1 MAWREMT
8 RVALAL
14 AALLAAASSRAPTN
28 DPALFEAA
36 FQGKCG
42 EGSPCEQLCRELHDG
57 TFECGCGPGYVL
69 HVDGYECLELNSTK
83 TTESS
88 SDNQEDVLYQKDVSF
103 SAELEVAPSNRLSRF
118 NISERHI
125 DNGKRRLTTLPTLID
140 TGKEQRESDYTLTGE
155 RSKEVD
161 GLKSLIEDG
170 VSKTDLNIIADDKEK
185 DALAEANKIKVT
197 TLGPSLEQKVP
208 GGTLS
213 PARTTA
219 VESCQCNTCNAA
231 SCICSTTKC
240 KPNSKIVTPRFS
252 GASWLALRALRGAY
266 KRVRLRLRVRPE
278 RARGVLL
285 LTGEHDDLSGDY
297 LALIL
302 RNGHVEL
309 RFDCGSGAGVL
320 RSPEPVHLGRWN
332 TISVYRHRW
341 DAWLKLNNGKRVRGR
356 SKGLFSRMTFREPVW
371 VGGAGNTTGLQSKL
385 GLAEGLLGCVDFLR
399 INGDTYRL
407 VKDAVST
414 SDIAECAPTL
424 APWRPNNEVTS
435 ETVPQKPKAIEIH
448 GIYDINDIV
457 HFEDN
462 DIVMRDAKDHNKL
475 DNSLLQYKY
484 NDVKAQFIDKYDKQF
499 TDAKRNALQNDKYD
513 KKFLSDSKNDDNKVK
528 ARFDDKF
535 SKQYIDNS
543 KSDGRNDLKA
553 RFNDKYDK
561 FIDDIK
567 SDDKIY
573 VKPQYDKPFIGASRS
588 DKNDLKAR
596 LDDKYDKIFIND
608 KYDKQFIDDS
618 RSNDFKSAIVNDVDN
633 DLRSGEKKK
642 DCECQHGGGCVNR
655 VCLCPLGYAGE
666 RCEITLD
673 LKVPRFNGSS
683 YLRLP
688 GLGNSAQS
696 WLDIQITL
704 KPTNGDGLLLYDA
717 EHPSGD
723 GDFFSLHLRDYFV
736 EFAFDLGSGI
746 ALVRSAYPLEQNK
759 WHRISVS
766 RSGRRASLRVRPHDS
781 LIDTAR
787 SVTSRGV
794 ARHLTLRQP
803 MMLGGAPHPLP
814 PRLALRTSFSG
825 CVGKLVINDEELSV
839 VSAALGGV
847 NVDNCDETQTHN
859 STCTDTLCKE
869 TLDHIPVYPKNIS
882 INDIHHSII
891 AKKGFK
897 TKYHKVKS
905 KKHAQHVHI
914 EKYKKKKYVSSKKRL
929 HIQNDIEKKNDIM
942 TEGPMYDGQT
952 YMQVKYLDTN
962 EINWGDTNTY
972 PSFSGKDS
980 FIHIDDEETIK
991 RLLSYTLD
999 INIRFRS
1006 VSSDGLLVWSGRV
1019 TPPGDF
1025 LSLAV
1030 ENSVLVFRY
1039 DLGSGEVIIIA
1050 NHTKVDDGLWHRARA
1065 TRNRQAGVLEVDG
1078 LGSVGK
1084 ISPGKLK
1091 QLNTENGLYI
1101 GGLPSIELN
1110 TMGKYKSGL
1119 IGCVSQI
1126 SLSGDFDIPLSLSK
1140 LPHTITNNVGRC
1152 TP

>member
-14 AALLAAASSRAPTN
+14 AALLAAAAARAPTS

-36 FQGKCG
+36 FQGRCG

-83 TTESS
+83 STESS
-88 SDNQEDVLYQKDVSF
+88 SDKQEDVLYQKDVSF
-103 SAELEVAPSNRLSRF
+103 SAELEIAPSNRLSRF

-125 DNGKRRLTTLPTLID
+125 ENDKRRLTTLPTLVDVVKNI
-140 TGKEQRESDYTLTGE
+140 REPNYTVTGE
-155 RSKEVD
+155 RYKEVD

-170 VSKTDLNIIADDKEK
+170 VSKIDLNIIADDKEK
-185 DALAEANKIKVT
+185 DALDEANKIKIT

-219 VESCQCNTCNAA
+219 VESCQCTTCDEA
-231 SCICSTTKC
+231 SCICSTSKC
-240 KPNSKIVTPRFS
+240 KPNTKIVTPRFS

-297 LALIL
+297 LALLL

-320 RSPEPVHLGRWN
+320 RSPEPVQLGRWN
-332 TISVYRHRW
+332 TISMYRHRW

-407 VKDAVST
+407 VKDSVST

-424 APWRPNNEVTS
+424 APWRPISEVTS
-435 ETVPQKPKAIEIH
+435 EIIPHKPKPVDIH

-462 DIVMRDAKDHNKL
+462 DIVMRDGKDHNKL
-475 DNSLLQYKY
+475 DNSLLQFKY
-484 NDVKAQFIDKYDKQF
+484 NDVKAQFKDKLEKFRLKNNVINDSKGRFHDKHDKQF
-499 TDAKRNALQNDKYD
+499 IGD
-513 KKFLSDSKNDDNKVK
+513 KNDD
-528 ARFDDKF
+528 
-535 SKQYIDNS
+535 
-543 KSDGRNDLKA
+543 RNDLKA
-553 RFNDKYDK
+553 RFNDKY
-561 FIDDIK
+561 
-567 SDDKIY
+567 
-573 VKPQYDKPFIGASRS
+573 G
-588 DKNDLKAR
+588 
-596 LDDKYDKIFIND
+596 KIFIGDNRGGD
-608 KYDKQFIDDS
+608 KYVKNYASSKSSENNALKNEKYDTQFSGDS
-618 RSNDFKSAIVNDVDN
+618 KNEESKIVNDIDN
-633 DLRSGEKKK
+633 ELKNEETKN

-655 VCLCPLGYAGE
+655 VCLCPLGYAGK

-704 KPTNGDGLLLYDA
+704 RPSSGDGLVLYDA

-746 ALVRSAYPLEQNK
+746 ALVRSAYPLEQNE

-766 RSGRRASLRVRPHDS
+766 RSGRRASLRVRRHDS
-781 LIDTAR
+781 ATDTTR
-787 SVTSRGV
+787 SVTSRGA

-847 NVDNCDETQTHN
+847 DVDNCDETHN
-859 STCTDTLCKE
+859 DTCIESSCKE
-869 TLDHIPVYPKNIS
+869 ALDHIPVYPLNIS
-882 INDIHHSII
+882 NNDIHRSIVP
-891 AKKGFK
+891 KKGFK
-897 TKYHKVKS
+897 IKYHKVKS
-905 KKHAQHVHI
+905 KKHSQHNHI
-914 EKYKKKKYVSSKKRL
+914 EKYKKKKYLASKKRL
-929 HIQNDIEKKNDIM
+929 QMQNDIEKKNDIM
-942 TEGPMYDGQT
+942 TEGPVYDGQT

-1119 IGCVSQI
+1119 FGCVSQI

>member
-1 MAWREMT
+1 MAWREMA
-8 RVALAL
+8 RVAFAL
-14 AALLAAASSRAPTN
+14 AALFAAASSRAPTK
-28 DPALFEAA
+28 DPLQFEAA
-36 FQGKCG
+36 FQGRCG

-57 TFECGCGPGYVL
+57 TYECGCGPGFVL
-69 HVDGYECLELNSTK
+69 HVDGYGCLELNATK
-83 TTESS
+83 TTENT
-88 SDNQEDVLYQKDVSF
+88 DKHEDVLYQKDVSF
-103 SAELEVAPSNRLSRF
+103 SAELEIAPSNRLSKS
-118 NISERHI
+118 NVSEKHNDIQRPA
-125 DNGKRRLTTLPTLID
+125 TLPTLLSNDI
-140 TGKEQRESDYTLTGE
+140 EPNYTFTGE

-170 VSKTDLNIIADDKEK
+170 VSNIDINIIADDRIN
-185 DALAEANKIKVT
+185 DALLEAAKIKVT

-208 GGTLS
+208 GGTSS
-213 PARTTA
+213 PERTTA
-219 VESCQCNTCNAA
+219 VESCDCDTCNGARC
-231 SCICSTTKC
+231 SCPLSTKC
-240 KPNSKIVTPRFS
+240 KPNTKVTTPRFS
-252 GASWLALRALRGAY
+252 GTSWLALRALRGAY

-278 RARGVLL
+278 RTRGVLL

-385 GLAEGLLGCVDFLR
+385 GLSEGLLGCVDFLR
-399 INGDTYRL
+399 INGDTYHL

-414 SDIAECAPTL
+414 LDVSECAPTL
-424 APWRPNNEVTS
+424 APWRPSNDVTS
-435 ETVPQKPKAIEIH
+435 EIPHRTNDLTHA
-448 GIYDINDIV
+448 IYDINDIV

-475 DNSLLQYKY
+475 DNSIEYKY
-484 NDVKAQFIDKYDKQF
+484 NDVKSQF
-499 TDAKRNALQNDKYD
+499 NDKKYFV
-513 KKFLSDSKNDDNKVK
+513 KKMQFNDD
-528 ARFDDKF
+528 DK
-535 SKQYIDNS
+535 SIGVVNDVN
-543 KSDGRNDLKA
+543 NDLK
-553 RFNDKYDK
+553 
-561 FIDDIK
+561 
-567 SDDKIY
+567 SDDLKT
-573 VKPQYDKPFIGASRS
+573 VKD
-588 DKNDLKAR
+588 
-596 LDDKYDKIFIND
+596 
-608 KYDKQFIDDS
+608 
-618 RSNDFKSAIVNDVDN
+618 
-633 DLRSGEKKK
+633 
-642 DCECQHGGGCVNR
+642 DCECQHGGGCVAHI
-655 VCLCPLGYAGE
+655 CLCPLGYAGD

-673 LKVPRFNGSS
+673 LKVPKFNGSS

-688 GLGNSAQS
+688 GLGNAAQS
-696 WLDIQITL
+696 WLEIEITL

-759 WHRISVS
+759 WHRVSVS
-766 RSGRRASLRVRPHDS
+766 RSGRRAALRVRSRDATE
-781 LIDTAR
+781 DATR
-787 SVTSRGV
+787 SVTSRGA

-814 PRLALRTSFSG
+814 QRLALRTSFSG
-825 CVGKLVINDEELSV
+825 CVGRLVINDEELSV
-839 VSAALGGV
+839 VSSALGGV
-847 NVDNCDETQTHN
+847 NVDNCDEPHN
-859 STCTDTLCKE
+859 DNCSDALCKE
-869 TLDHIPVYPKNIS
+869 ILDHAPFYNQ
-882 INDIHHSII
+882 NTTGNLHHSIV

-897 TKYHKVKS
+897 LKYHKAKT
-905 KKHAQHVHI
+905 KKHSQHYHM
-914 EKYKKKKYVSSKKRL
+914 EKYKKKKFVASKKYQ
-929 HIQNDIEKKNDIM
+929 HMQNDVEKKTDVM
-942 TEGPMYDGQT
+942 TEGPVYDGQT

-972 PSFSGKDS
+972 PSFSGTDS
-980 FIHIDDEETIK
+980 FIHIDDEETMK

-1006 VSSDGLLVWSGRV
+1006 QASRGLLVWSGRAA
-1019 TPPGDF
+1019 PRGDF

-1030 ENSVLVFRY
+1030 ESSVLVFRY
-1039 DLGSGEVIIIA
+1039 DLGSGEVVIIA

-1101 GGLPSIELN
+1101 GGLPAIEMN
-1110 TMGKYKSGL
+1110 TMGKYKNGL

>member
-1 MAWREMT
+1 MAWREMA

-14 AALLAAASSRAPTN
+14 AALFAAASSRAPTK
-28 DPALFEAA
+28 DPVLFEAA
-36 FQGKCG
+36 FQGRCG
-42 EGSPCEQLCRELHDG
+42 EASPCEQLCRELHDG
-57 TFECGCGPGYVL
+57 TYECGCGPGYVL
-69 HVDGYECLELNSTK
+69 HVDGYGCLELNATK
-83 TTESS
+83 STESS
-88 SDNQEDVLYQKDVSF
+88 SDKQEDVLYQKDVSF
-103 SAELEVAPSNRLSRF
+103 SAELEIAPSSRLSKS
-118 NISERHI
+118 NVSEKFI
-125 DNGKRRLTTLPTLID
+125 DESKRKPPTLPTPVD
-140 TGKEQRESDYTLTGE
+140 NVNFNSYVNYNYTFTGE
-155 RSKEVD
+155 RSKELD

-170 VSKTDLNIIADDKEK
+170 VSKIDLNIIADDKEK
-185 DALAEANKIKVT
+185 DVLIETSNVKVT

-208 GGTLS
+208 EGTSS

-219 VESCQCNTCNAA
+219 VESCSCDSCSDARCTCA
-231 SCICSTTKC
+231 TTKC
-240 KPNSKIVTPRFS
+240 KPNTKISTPRFS
-252 GASWLALRALRGAY
+252 GTSWLALHALRGAY

-320 RSPEPVHLGRWN
+320 RSPEPIHLGRWN

-385 GLAEGLLGCVDFLR
+385 GLSEGLLGCVDFLR

-414 SDIAECAPTL
+414 LDIAECAPTL
-424 APWRPNNEVTS
+424 ASWRPSSEVTS
-435 ETVPQKPKAIEIH
+435 EPIPQKSNDITHI
-448 GIYDINDIV
+448 IYDINDIV

-462 DIVMRDAKDHNKL
+462 DIVMRDSKDNNKL
-475 DNSLLQYKY
+475 DNSIQFKY
-484 NDVKAQFIDKYDKQF
+484 NDVKAQFVKNKHFKDDVKSERFI
-499 TDAKRNALQNDKYD
+499 NDLD
-513 KKFLSDSKNDDNKVK
+513 
-528 ARFDDKF
+528 
-535 SKQYIDNS
+535 
-543 KSDGRNDLKA
+543 NDLKG
-553 RFNDKYDK
+553 
-561 FIDDIK
+561 DDL
-567 SDDKIY
+567 
-573 VKPQYDKPFIGASRS
+573 
-588 DKNDLKAR
+588 KND
-596 LDDKYDKIFIND
+596 
-608 KYDKQFIDDS
+608 
-618 RSNDFKSAIVNDVDN
+618 
-633 DLRSGEKKK
+633 
-642 DCECQHGGGCVNR
+642 DCECQHGGGCVSH

-673 LKVPRFNGSS
+673 LKVPKFNGSS

-688 GLGNSAQS
+688 GLGNTAQS

-766 RSGRRASLRVRPHDS
+766 RSGRRASLRVRS
-781 LIDTAR
+781 RDTDTDTTR

-814 PRLALRTSFSG
+814 QRLALSTSFSG

-839 VSAALGGV
+839 VSSALGGV
-847 NVDNCDETQTHN
+847 NVDNCDEPHN
-859 STCTDTLCKE
+859 DTCHDAICKE
-869 TLDHIPVYPKNIS
+869 ILEPMPFYPQNLT
-882 INDIHHSII
+882 NDDIHHTIV

-897 TKYHKVKS
+897 LKYHKVKL
-905 KKHAQHVHI
+905 KKHSQRYHL
-914 EKYKKKKYVSSKKRL
+914 EKYKKKKYLSTKNHLVM
-929 HIQNDIEKKNDIM
+929 QNDVEKKNDVM
-942 TEGPMYDGQT
+942 TEGPIYDGQT

-972 PSFSGKDS
+972 PSFSGTDS

-1006 VSSDGLLVWSGRV
+1006 VSANGLLVWSGRV
-1019 TPPGDF
+1019 SPPGDF

-1039 DLGSGEVIIIA
+1039 DLGSGEVVIIA
-1050 NHTKVDDGLWHRARA
+1050 NHTKLDDGLWHRARA

-1091 QLNTENGLYI
+1091 QLNTQNGLYI
-1101 GGLPSIELN
+1101 GGLPSIEMN

>member
-1 MAWREMT
+1 MAWREMR
-8 RVALAL
+8 RVAFAL

-36 FQGKCG
+36 FQGRCG

-83 TTESS
+83 STESS
-88 SDNQEDVLYQKDVSF
+88 LDKQEDVLYQKDVSF
-103 SAELEVAPSNRLSRF
+103 SAELEIAPSNRLNRF

-125 DNGKRRLTTLPTLID
+125 ESDKRRPTTLPTPLD
-140 TGKEQRESDYTLTGE
+140 NVKEPNYTLTGE

-170 VSKTDLNIIADDKEK
+170 VSKTDINIIADVKEK
-185 DALAEANKIKVT
+185 DALDEANRIKFT

-219 VESCQCNTCNAA
+219 VESCQCNTCNEA

-240 KPNSKIVTPRFS
+240 KTNSKIVTPRFS

-309 RFDCGSGAGVL
+309 RYDCGSGAGVL

-385 GLAEGLLGCVDFLR
+385 GLSEGLLGCVDFLR

-424 APWRPNNEVTS
+424 APWRPGNEVTS
-435 ETVPQKPKAIEIH
+435 EAMPHKPKPIEIH

-462 DIVMRDAKDHNKL
+462 DIVMRDARDHNKL

-484 NDVKAQFIDKYDKQF
+484 NDVKAQY
-499 TDAKRNALQNDKYD
+499 NDKFTKFLIKSNEAKDIKPRFYD
-513 KKFLSDSKNDDNKVK
+513 KKDKLFIVDGKS
-528 ARFDDKF
+528 DDK
-535 SKQYIDNS
+535 SIH
-543 KSDGRNDLKA
+543 KA

-561 FIDDIK
+561 RYIGDSKIDD
-567 SDDKIY
+567 
-573 VKPQYDKPFIGASRS
+573 R
-588 DKNDLKAR
+588 NDLKAR
-596 LDDKYDKIFIND
+596 FTNKYDKMLNAVSKIDDKYDKKYVGNSISDGSNNAKAGLDDKLFIG
-608 KYDKQFIDDS
+608 DS
-618 RSNDFKSAIVNDVDN
+618 KNAIVNDIDN
-633 DLRSGEKKK
+633 ELKNDEIKK

-655 VCLCPLGYAGE
+655 VCLCPLGYAGK

-704 KPTNGDGLLLYDA
+704 RPTNGDGLLLYDA
-717 EHPSGD
+717 EHTSGD

-766 RSGRRASLRVRPHDS
+766 RSGRRASLRVRQHDS
-781 LIDTAR
+781 ETDTAR
-787 SVTSRGV
+787 SVTSRGT

-803 MMLGGAPHPLP
+803 MMLGGAPQPLP

-847 NVDNCDETQTHN
+847 NVDNCDESHN
-859 STCTDTLCKE
+859 DTCTDSLCKE
-869 TLDHIPVYPKNIS
+869 TLEYIPLYPQNVS
-882 INDIHHSII
+882 VNDIHRSIV

-905 KKHAQHVHI
+905 KKHSQHLHI
-914 EKYKKKKYVSSKKRL
+914 EKYKKKKYLASKKRL
-929 HIQNDIEKKNDIM
+929 HMENDIEKKNDIM
-942 TEGPMYDGQT
+942 TEGPTYDGQT

-972 PSFSGKDS
+972 PNFSGTDS